1 MLVILL
7 IFVVGLTP
15 AIISACMSVRADQ
28 NDKRN
33 EPAAGSSG
41 LGQGMLRLLDGNSDM
56 HYIDG
61 MGYMIGDITCDLN
74 ARSPYLRCAVN
85 PMGPCDGCSAY
96 APKVF
101 DRQV

>member
-1 MLVILL
+1 MLVIGL

-15 AIISACMSVRADQ
+15 AIVSAWMSVQADQ
-28 NDKRN
+28 NEKRN
-33 EPAAGSSG
+33 DGSVVPMA
-41 LGQGMLRLLDGNSDM
+41 LGHGVLKLLDGNDDM
-56 HYIDG
+56 HFVEG
-61 MGYMIGDITCDLN
+61 MGYMIGDITCDQN

-85 PMGPCDGCSAY
+85 PLGPCDGCSSY